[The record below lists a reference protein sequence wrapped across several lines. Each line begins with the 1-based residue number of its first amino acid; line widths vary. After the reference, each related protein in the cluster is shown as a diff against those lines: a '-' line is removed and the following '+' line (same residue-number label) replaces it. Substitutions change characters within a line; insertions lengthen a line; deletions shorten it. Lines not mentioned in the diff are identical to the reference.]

1 MNPLMETL
9 LGLLKIP
16 QTDAKA
22 RLSAAGQDVIEAAE
36 KRLTYEE
43 LENLWDAFFDIEKTD
58 DLNSFIL
65 GFRLGVQLTVE
76 GLRPIALN

>member
-16 QTDAKA
+16 QTDAKS

-43 LENLWDAFFDIEKTD
+43 LEKLWDAFFDIEKTD
-58 DLNSFIL
+58 GPLP
-65 GFRLGVQLTVE
+65 
-76 GLRPIALN
+76 PIPL

>member
-16 QTDAKA
+16 QTDAKS

-43 LENLWDAFFDIEKTD
+43 LEKLWDAFFDIEKTD
-58 DLNSFIL
+58 DLNSFVL
-65 GFRLGVQLTVE
+65 GFRLGVQLTIE